1 MMDGR
6 GFRKPPVNVGDEIDV
21 KIEAVGEKGD
31 GLARVNGFILFV
43 PGVKEG
49 DEVRVKVTRI
59 LKKVG
64 FAEVVGKGGAGPERS
79 EEASSEEGS
88 SEEFEQVSEEA
99 DGQEESEESEE
110 PEEAEDSEN
119 FGEE

>member
-31 GLARVNGFILFV
+31 GLAKVNGFILFV

-49 DEVRVKVTRI
+49 DEVRVKVTRV

-64 FAEVVGKGGAGPERS
+64 FAEVVGRSSGSEQS

-88 SEEFEQVSEEA
+88 SESVEEVSEEP
-99 DGQEESEESEE
+99 DSQEESDGAEE
-110 PEEAEDSEN
+110 PEEAEDSED